1 MLAMHMV
8 EMVVD
13 EILNL
18 YRIYGEEDYIGEP
31 VSQLEHM
38 CQMAFLAEAEGY
50 DEEVILAAFLH
61 DIGHLV
67 ASTGTYA
74 SMQGFGA
81 MDHEDLGAYYLESK
95 GFSSRLIRLVQ
106 SHVDAKR
113 YLAHREPAYR
123 ERLSPASIKTLQ
135 FQGGAMTEKE
145 AIVFEQD
152 SLASLKIRFRRWD
165 DEAKVRGGAMIGLD
179 RMEPMLTRHLNNQF
193 QVK

>member
-1 MLAMHMV
+1 MHTV
-8 EMVVD
+8 EMIVD
-13 EILNL
+13 EIMTL
-18 YRIYGEEDYIGEP
+18 YRTCGEEDYIGEP

-38 CQMAFLAEAEGY
+38 SQMALLAETAGH
-50 DEEVILAAFLH
+50 DEEVVLAAFLH

-67 ASTGTYA
+67 AFMGTYA

-81 MDHEDLGAYYLESK
+81 MDHEDLGAHYLESK
-95 GFSSRLIRLVQ
+95 GFSDRLIRLVQ

-123 ERLSPASIKTLQ
+123 ERLSPASVRTLQ
-135 FQGGAMTEKE
+135 FQGGVMTEEE

-152 SLASLKIRFRRWD
+152 PHASLKIKFRRWD

-179 RMEPMLTRHLNNQF
+179 QMEAMLTRYLTNQL